1 MRLNMFGCGSLFI
14 ALLSYGYSI
23 FGRDFLFYFLFIL
36 AAPSVFLM
44 FYAMSY
50 GIKILYINQPWYHGS
65 TQQWIDIDQTK
76 RQEIVKDIDV
86 KKTKIAEKKR
96 RYNQGNYHH
105 LKT

>member
-1 MRLNMFGCGSLFI
+1 
-14 ALLSYGYSI
+14 
-23 FGRDFLFYFLFIL
+23 
-36 AAPSVFLM
+36 M

-86 KKTKIAEKKR
+86 KKTKIAEKR
-96 RYNQGNYHH
+96 RRSLLQSRKLSSSKNIALNSNSNSNSDSSMFFN
-105 LKT
+105 KVNPA